1 MPEENSGRL
10 AKKANQLY
18 WQTSKAAGRLA
29 DELGISRSKFYALI
43 EPLPL
48 DLACQE
54 CGAPLAFSS
63 RSDREASRGRCAAC
77 GATTDVPD
85 AETAAAAAPEPVH
98 EPADPAPVPSVA
110 PEAGGWNAAR
120 GSREVWLTAIAG
132 VAIGLLA
139 AAWWRRR

>member
-1 MPEENSGRL
+1 MPEGNSGRL

-48 DLACQE
+48 DQACQE
-54 CGAPLAFSS
+54 CSAPLAFGS
-63 RSDREASRGRCAAC
+63 RSDREAGRGRCAAC
-77 GATTDVPD
+77 GATVDVTD
-85 AETAAAAAPEPVH
+85 AETATAAPPEPAH
-98 EPADPAPVPSVA
+98 EPAHVPSVA

-139 AAWWRRR
+139 AALWRRR